1 MWTWVG
7 FLPGLKRVSYLP
19 SDDLR
24 KDSIG
29 ALQEMVKARIPT
41 ITKQALRY
49 ELDFSHIWTLTNS
62 HRADR

>member
-19 SDDLR
+19 SDVLR

-29 ALQEMVKARIPT
+29 ALQEMVKVRIPT

-49 ELDFSHIWTLTNS
+49 EFGFSRIWTLTNS
-62 HRADR
+62 HKADR

>member
-7 FLPGLKRVSYLP
+7 FLPGLKKVSYLP
-19 SDDLR
+19 SDGLH

-29 ALQEMVKARIPT
+29 ALQEMVKVHIPT

-49 ELDFSHIWTLTNS
+49 KLGVSRIWTLTNS
-62 HRADR
+62 PRADR